1 MTPFPRLVKYS
12 AGALLDKVYNNP
24 MIKVTA
30 HEFIFGYDDPVVSAA
45 KLFSMFLDT
54 TEFLPFEKFG
64 ILAMVRKNTTLF
76 FITNLST

>member
-1 MTPFPRLVKYS
+1 MFTPLPMFLKYT
-12 AGALLDKVYNNP
+12 AAFGLDEIYNSP

-45 KLFSMFLDT
+45 KLSSRFLNA

-64 ILAMVRKNTTLF
+64 ILAMVRKNRYYTLF
-76 FITNLST
+76 

>member
-1 MTPFPRLVKYS
+1 
-12 AGALLDKVYNNP
+12 

-30 HEFIFGYDDPVVSAA
+30 HEFIFGYDDPVVSTA
-45 KLFSMFLDT
+45 KLFSTFLDT

-76 FITNLST
+76 FTNLSI